1 MFTFLGKLAAGFCIV
16 AGIAH
21 YVYVIALATDLGL
34 QAGSPELKQFMTA
47 TDDSKVLIAFGLIL
61 GVLCEISK
69 SLGNIAKSYKGA
81 LKAEAERE
89 EV

>member
-1 MFTFLGKLAAGFCIV
+1 MFTFLGKLVAGFCIV

-21 YVYVIALATDLGL
+21 YVYLISLASDLGL
-34 QAGSPELKQFMTA
+34 QSGSPELKHFMTPA
-47 TDDSKVLIAFGLIL
+47 DDSKVLIAFGLIL

-69 SLGNIAKSYKGA
+69 SLGNIAKSYKAA